1 MGVIDNSLKKIKLI
15 SEEKENNSINL
26 YLNESWS

>member
-26 YLNESWS
+26 YLNES